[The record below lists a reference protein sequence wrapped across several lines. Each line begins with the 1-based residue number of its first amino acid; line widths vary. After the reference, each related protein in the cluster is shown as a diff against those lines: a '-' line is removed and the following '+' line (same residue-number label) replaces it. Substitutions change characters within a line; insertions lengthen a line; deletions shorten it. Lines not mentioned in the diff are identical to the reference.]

1 MSRLLQ
7 RRAICTS
14 FWNLL
19 IAVHFHEN
27 RLRRRSYT
35 KRFEARTFLSFFRL
49 IYRSNPDVDCHRIII
64 DQFLWLDNTF
74 INFSVSSSFISQL
87 LFAVCSR
94 LHHQYQ
100 FCEVFS
106 FGIRFVLAR
115 GQLPAVGKFSSKQTR
130 KDRRMLKV
138 AVRVFGRSFEFNLG
152 SLV

>member
-74 INFSVSSSFISQL
+74 INFSVSSSFSCCS
-87 LFAVCSR
+87 LFAQDCIISINFVRFSR
-94 LHHQYQ
+94 SEYGSCLHEVSYQ
-100 FCEVFS
+100 LSVNSQVNKRERTVEC
-106 FGIRFVLAR
+106 
-115 GQLPAVGKFSSKQTR
+115 
-130 KDRRMLKV
+130 
-138 AVRVFGRSFEFNLG
+138 
-152 SLV
+152 